1 VNILVIVGTESGN
14 AQMVGE
20 TVVEDLI
27 RAGHD
32 ATVVERCDD
41 GLAALALETRDVL
54 LVCTST
60 HGLGELPDNLIPLA
74 EALRAEA
81 PDLSSLLYG
90 VIALGDQTYGETF
103 CRAGKDMDALLASLG
118 GRKRGDRLEIDAC
131 TQPLPD
137 EDALVWLKEWLPL
150 LDS

>member
-1 VNILVIVGTESGN
+1 MNILVIVGTESGN

-32 ATVVERCDD
+32 AALVDGCDG
-41 GLAALALETRDVL
+41 GLAALALETRDAL

-60 HGLGELPDNLIPLA
+60 HGLGELPDNLIPFA
-74 EALRAEA
+74 EALKAEA
-81 PDLSSLLYG
+81 PNLSRLVYG
-90 VIALGDQTYGETF
+90 IIALGDQTYGETF
-103 CRAGKDMDALLASLG
+103 CRAGKDMDALLAGLG
-118 GRKRGDRLEIDAC
+118 AHRRGDRLEIDAC

-150 LDS
+150 LES